1 MGCVI
6 ADDWGSYDASWRI
19 KALGREPDIQT
30 PNIDRLSLA
39 GIRFENYYVQPIC
52 TPTRAVLMS
61 GRYSIHTG
69 CEHILFGA
77 DEPSCLPTTLPI
89 MPHAFKKLGYQTHMA
104 GKVRLSPTPHS
115 TSTPKTHT

>member
-39 GIRFENYYVQPIC
+39 GIRFENY
-52 TPTRAVLMS
+52 
-61 GRYSIHTG
+61 
-69 CEHILFGA
+69 
-77 DEPSCLPTTLPI
+77 
-89 MPHAFKKLGYQTHMA
+89 
-104 GKVRLSPTPHS
+104 
-115 TSTPKTHT
+115 